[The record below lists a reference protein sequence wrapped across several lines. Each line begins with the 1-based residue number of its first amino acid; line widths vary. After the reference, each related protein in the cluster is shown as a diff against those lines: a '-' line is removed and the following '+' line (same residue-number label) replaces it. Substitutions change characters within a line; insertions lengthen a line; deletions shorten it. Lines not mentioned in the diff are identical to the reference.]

1 MLPLRPL
8 AGSTGWRPCALKAMS
23 VRPAVIIPGMRRH
36 VGFGMTA
43 QRDLE
48 AVESVRL
55 GQRLEALGYD
65 ELWANDARLG
75 SGLATLAAAGRGTSR
90 IDLCVGVIP
99 LSERTTDSIASEV
112 ALLRIPHDRLV
123 LGVGT
128 GSSSSLALVRDAVS
142 ELRTLLPDVRLAI
155 AALGPRMCRLG
166 GKIAD
171 VVLLNWASP
180 ERIAWARALIDE
192 GARAAERPTPRVAG
206 YVRVAI
212 GADAEAR
219 LTAEAARYR
228 GRPRP
233 YTRLFDAQQVDAR
246 GIPGVA
252 TPAPRGVAALLA
264 PYRAALDSCV
274 VRALPA
280 DPSMEGWLAVA
291 EAATLRS

>member
-1 MLPLRPL
+1 
-8 AGSTGWRPCALKAMS
+8 
-23 VRPAVIIPGMRRH
+23 MRRH
-36 VGFGMTA
+36 LGFGLTA

-48 AVESVRL
+48 AVGSARL

-65 ELWANDARLG
+65 ELWANDGRLG
-75 SGLATLAAAGRGTSR
+75 SGLATLAAAHEGTSR

-99 LSERTTDSIASEV
+99 LSQRTTDAIASEV
-112 ALLRIPHDRLV
+112 ASLRIPHQRLV

-128 GSSSSLALVRDAVS
+128 GSSASLALVRDAVAD
-142 ELRTLLPDVRLAI
+142 LRALLPDVRVAI
-155 AALGPRMCRLG
+155 AALGPRMCQLG
-166 GKIAD
+166 GEIAD
-171 VVLLNWASP
+171 VVLLNWAAP
-180 ERIAWARALIDE
+180 ERIGWARALIDA
-192 GARAAERPTPRVAG
+192 GARAAERPAPRVAG

-212 GADAEAR
+212 GADAQAR

-233 YTRLFDAQQVDAR
+233 YTRLFDAQQVDDR
-246 GIPGVA
+246 GIPGIA
-252 TPAPRGVAALLA
+252 TADSGAVPALLE

-291 EAATLRS
+291 EAATLPS

>member
-8 AGSTGWRPCALKAMS
+8 AGSTAWRPCALKAMS
-23 VRPAVIIPGMRRH
+23 VRPAVIISGMRRH
-36 VGFGMTA
+36 LGFGMTA

-48 AVESVRL
+48 AVTSTRL

-65 ELWANDARLG
+65 ELWANDGRLG
-75 SGLATLAAAGRGTSR
+75 SGLATLAAASGDSSR

-112 ALLRIPHDRLV
+112 ASLGISHERLV
-123 LGVGT
+123 LGLGT
-128 GSSSSLALVRDAVS
+128 GSSASLALVRDAVLD
-142 ELRTLLPDVRLAI
+142 LRTLLPNVRLAI

-166 GKIAD
+166 GEVAD
-171 VVLLNWASP
+171 LVLLNWASP
-180 ERIAWARALIDE
+180 ERIVWARALINE
-192 GARAAERPTPRVAG
+192 GARDAARPAPRVAG

-233 YTRLFDAQQVDAR
+233 YTRLFDAQQVDAL

-252 TPAPRGVAALLA
+252 ASAPEGVAALLE
-264 PYRAALDSCV
+264 PYRTALDSCV